1 MPNSSAR
8 CAQLPRAIDKVPF
21 FAALK
26 TFRDYLNG
34 KIKEED
40 FNEADVV
47 FNDVKLQS
55 FYESPEKKEKK
66 IKMSSSE
73 FKMSDE
79 NSTSGLGDLDA
90 NGEQRIDPT
99 TGKKRRGRPPKPRP
113 DGTVPPPKRRR
124 VDDNGLPLPRGTN
137 PIDPL
142 TGKKKRGRPKKS
154 ETSEMTPPKE
164 AKPRQS
170 KKNKQANGFVKR
182 ESTDSDFYGN
192 QAYSEGVSDG
202 ESKTPKPA
210 VPPLPPFSPN
220 FRRASVGTDLGGS
233 IGDDGEV
240 EQQHKISHH
249 HSPKRD
255 HHQHQQQ
262 QMEACP
268 PNSSPLQAHSHPLP
282 PPSLP
287 IDYGRSMLGMDSGGG
302 MGDRSGS
309 DSMDSEEELRR
320 RRKYNRMCEYPPQ
333 QQAPEAEQDLHM
345 PHHHHHQQQ
354 QQQQQYHSPSRFVNY
369 SPSPIVGKSSA
380 AAPSRTPT
388 HSYSPG
394 NGAYGYS
401 NGGGG
406 SVHHPSA
413 SPYDRSSHSTTSK
426 SSTSTEDVAT
436 KSITGLESL
445 VDQIPAA
452 MSENESG
459 VYSGSGA
466 GSHPNTPRSVGPYS
480 PAASQ
485 FHASPFHPSSAGSF
499 VPPQNHFVPSTS
511 DSFTSDHSSTNY
523 SSGPSSGPTDFSV
536 NSLVHNSS
544 SSNSNSIATAVSE
557 AAAVAAASLAAA
569 ASPHFSVSDSF
580 SVSSLTSS
588 YDMASKYSGLPSAAA
603 GNPYMQPGNY
613 IVH

>member
-21 FAALK
+21 FSALK
-26 TFRDYLNG
+26 IFRNYLKG
-34 KIKEED
+34 HIKEED
-40 FNEADVV
+40 FKESDVV
-47 FNDVKLQS
+47 FNDIVLKN
-55 FYESPEKKEKK
+55 FNDSPEKRAAKK
-66 IKMSSSE
+66 IKMSSE
-73 FKMSDE
+73 FKDTDE
-79 NSTSGLGDLDA
+79 NSGDLDA
-90 NGEQRIDPT
+90 NGEPRIDPT

-113 DGTVPPPKRRR
+113 DGTVPPPKRRK

-154 ETSEMTPPKE
+154 ETNEMTPPKE
-164 AKPRQS
+164 AKPRKS
-170 KKNKQANGFVKR
+170 KKNQENGFVKR
-182 ESTDSDFYGN
+182 ESMDSDFYGS
-192 QAYSEGVSDG
+192 QAFSEGVSDG
-202 ESKTPKPA
+202 ESKTPKPT

-220 FRRASVGTDLGGS
+220 FRRTSAGPELGS
-233 IGDDGEV
+233 MGDDGGGMESK
-240 EQQHKISHH
+240 QMH
-249 HSPKRD
+249 HSPKRNPMD
-255 HHQHQQQ
+255 
-262 QMEACP
+262 ACP
-268 PNSSPLQAHSHPLP
+268 DSPMQAHSLP
-282 PPSLP
+282 PPPASLP

-302 MGDRSGS
+302 MGERSSS
-309 DSMDSEEELRR
+309 DSMDSEEEMRR
-320 RRKYNRMCEYPPQ
+320 RRKYRMCDYPPQ
-333 QQAPEAEQDLHM
+333 QAESEQQELLL
-345 PHHHHHQQQ
+345 PHHHHHQQHQ
-354 QQQQQYHSPSRFVNY
+354 HQQQYHSPSRFVNY
-369 SPSPIVGKSSA
+369 SPSPVSSKSV
-380 AAPSRTPT
+380 APASSRTPT

-394 NGAYGYS
+394 NGSYGYS
-401 NGGGG
+401 NGGS

-413 SPYDRSSHSTTSK
+413 SPYDRSSHSATSK
-426 SSTSTEDVAT
+426 SSASTDDVAT

-452 MSENESG
+452 MSENDSG

-480 PAASQ
+480 PAAGQ
-485 FHASPFHPSSAGSF
+485 FHASPFHPSSAGGGSF

-511 DSFTSDHSSTNY
+511 DSFNSDHSSTNY
-523 SSGPSSGPTDFSV
+523 SSGASSGPTDFSV

-544 SSNSNSIATAVSE
+544 SSNSNSLATAVSE

-603 GNPYMQPGNY
+603 GNPYMQPGK
-613 IVH
+613 H

>member
-26 TFRDYLNG
+26 KFRDFLTG
-34 KIKEED
+34 KIKVED
-40 FNEADVV
+40 FNEEEVI
-47 FNDVKLQS
+47 FNDSKLKN
-55 FYESPEKKEKK
+55 FYDSPEKKSMKK
-66 IKMSSSE
+66 LKLEAE
-73 FKMSDE
+73 FKIADDCG
-79 NSTSGLGDLDA
+79 SGAGDLDS
-90 NGEQRIDPT
+90 NGEVRVDPI

-124 VDDNGLPLPRGTN
+124 VDADGLPLPRGTN

-154 ETSEMTPPKE
+154 EMSEMTPPKE

-170 KKNKQANGFVKR
+170 KKKQQANGYDKR

-192 QAYSEGVSDG
+192 QAYGDGISDG
-202 ESKTPKPA
+202 DSKPLKQP

-220 FRRASVGTDLGGS
+220 FRRGSVGADLGS
-233 IGDDGEV
+233 RIGDDADI
-240 EQQHKISHH
+240 EQKI
-249 HSPKRD
+249 SPKRD
-255 HHQHQQQ
+255 P
-262 QMEACP
+262 MEAC
-268 PNSSPLQAHSHPLP
+268 SGSPSQLHSLP
-282 PPSLP
+282 PPPSALP
-287 IDYGRSMLGMDSGGG
+287 LDCGRSMLG
-302 MGDRSGS
+302 DRS
-309 DSMDSEEELRR
+309 DSIDSEEELRR
-320 RRKYNRMCEYPPQ
+320 RRKYNRMCDYPPPQ
-333 QQAPEAEQDLHM
+333 SESDQELHH
-345 PHHHHHQQQ
+345 PHHQHHHQQQQQ

-369 SPSPIVGKSSA
+369 SPSPVIAK
-380 AAPSRTPT
+380 APASRTPT

-394 NGAYGYS
+394 NGAYGYA
-401 NGGGG
+401 NGGGGG
-406 SVHHPSA
+406 SVHHPNA
-413 SPYDRSSHSTTSK
+413 SPYDRSSHSAASK

-452 MSENESG
+452 MSENDSG
-459 VYSGSGA
+459 VFSGSGA

-480 PAASQ
+480 PAAGQ
-485 FHASPFHPSSAGSF
+485 FHASPFHPSSTGGTF

-511 DSFTSDHSSTNY
+511 DSFASDHSSTNY
-523 SSGPSSGPTDFSV
+523 SSGPTSGPTDFSV

-544 SSNSNSIATAVSE
+544 SSNNSIATAVSE
-557 AAAVAAASLAAA
+557 AAAAAAASLAVA

-588 YDMASKYSGLPSAAA
+588 YEMASKYSGLPSASS
-603 GNPYMQPGNY
+603 GNPYMQPGICFSFY
-613 IVH
+613 TVLESLSDDRVS

>member
-1 MPNSSAR
+1 
-8 CAQLPRAIDKVPF
+8 
-21 FAALK
+21 
-26 TFRDYLNG
+26 
-34 KIKEED
+34 
-40 FNEADVV
+40 
-47 FNDVKLQS
+47 
-55 FYESPEKKEKK
+55 
-66 IKMSSSE
+66 MSSSE
-73 FKMSDE
+73 FKMTDD

-90 NGEQRIDPT
+90 NGEPRIDPT

-220 FRRASVGTDLGGS
+220 FRRGSVGTDLGGS

-268 PNSSPLQAHSHPLP
+268 PNGSPLQAHSHPLP

-333 QQAPEAEQDLHM
+333 QQATEAEQDLHM

-354 QQQQQYHSPSRFVNY
+354 QQQQQYHSPSRLVNY
-369 SPSPIVGKSSA
+369 SPSPIAGKSSA
-380 AAPSRTPT
+380 TAPSRTPT

-406 SVHHPSA
+406 GSVHHPSA
-413 SPYDRSSHSTTSK
+413 SPYDRSSHSATSK

-603 GNPYMQPGNY
+603 GNPYMQPGNC
-613 IVH
+613 IFC